1 MYEPEPDFDSDPGSG
16 LDSDSVPDFVPDSAP
31 VLLSGSAPVS
41 AVDLP
46 LIDLPMSYHLHNTI
60 RYVYVLFFRKS
71 AVRHSNS
78 ILLYGYALPDH
89 RLSFS
94 PA

>member
-1 MYEPEPDFDSDPGSG
+1 MSEPDSDFCSVLGS
-16 LDSDSVPDFVPDSAP
+16 DSDSVPDFVPDSAP

-78 ILLYGYALPDH
+78 IPLYGYALPDH

>member
-1 MYEPEPDFDSDPGSG
+1 MSDPDPDFDSG
-16 LDSDSVPDFVPDSAP
+16 LDSDFDSVPDFIPNSAP

-41 AVDLP
+41 AVSLP

-71 AVRHSNS
+71 AVRHLNS

-89 RLSFS
+89 RLSFF

>member
-1 MYEPEPDFDSDPGSG
+1 MSEPDPGSG
-16 LDSDSVPDFVPDSAP
+16 LDSVPDFVPDSAP

-41 AVDLP
+41 AVSLP

-60 RYVYVLFFRKS
+60 RYAYVLFFRKS

>member
-1 MYEPEPDFDSDPGSG
+1 MSEPDPDFDSGLGS
-16 LDSDSVPDFVPDSAP
+16 DFDSVPDFVPDSAP

-41 AVDLP
+41 AVNLP

-60 RYVYVLFFRKS
+60 RYAYVLFFRKS

>member
-1 MYEPEPDFDSDPGSG
+1 MSDPDPDFDSG
-16 LDSDSVPDFVPDSAP
+16 LDSDFDSAPDFVPNSAP
-31 VLLSGSAPVS
+31 VLLSGSAPLS
-41 AVDLP
+41 AVNLP
-46 LIDLPMSYHLHNTI
+46 LINLPMYYRLHNTI
-60 RYVYVLFFRKS
+60 RYVCVLFFRKS

-94 PA
+94 PV

>member
-1 MYEPEPDFDSDPGSG
+1 MSEPDPDFDSGLGS
-16 LDSDSVPDFVPDSAP
+16 DFDSVPDFVPDSAP

-41 AVDLP
+41 AVSLP

-60 RYVYVLFFRKS
+60 RYAYVLFFRKS

>member
-1 MYEPEPDFDSDPGSG
+1 MSDPDPDFDSG
-16 LDSDSVPDFVPDSAP
+16 LDSDFDSAPDFVPNSTP
-31 VLLSGSAPVS
+31 VLLSGSAPLS
-41 AVDLP
+41 AVNLP
-46 LIDLPMSYHLHNTI
+46 LIDLPMYYRLHNTI
-60 RYVYVLFFRKS
+60 RYVCVLFFRKS

-94 PA
+94 PV

>member
-1 MYEPEPDFDSDPGSG
+1 MSEPDPDFDSDPGS
-16 LDSDSVPDFVPDSAP
+16 DFDSVPDFVPNSAP
-31 VLLSGSAPVS
+31 VLLSSSAPLS
-41 AVDLP
+41 AVNLP
-46 LIDLPMSYHLHNTI
+46 LIDLPMSYRLHNTI
-60 RYVYVLFFRKS
+60 RYVCVLFFLKS

>member
-1 MYEPEPDFDSDPGSG
+1 MSESDPDFDSDP
-16 LDSDSVPDFVPDSAP
+16 DSCLDSVPDFVPDSAP

-41 AVDLP
+41 AVNLP
-46 LIDLPMSYHLHNTI
+46 LIDLPLSYHLHNTI